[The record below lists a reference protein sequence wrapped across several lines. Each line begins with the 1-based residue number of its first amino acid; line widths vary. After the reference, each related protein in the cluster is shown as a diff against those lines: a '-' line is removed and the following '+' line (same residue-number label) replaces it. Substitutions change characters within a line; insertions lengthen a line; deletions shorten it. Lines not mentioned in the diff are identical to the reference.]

1 MHQDKD
7 ITNRNRIKM
16 TTVIPADNFKI
27 EWFHSILKT
36 GVSHLFFNL
45 ISKDFC
51 LYKAESFTQALS
63 ANFTDFQ
70 NALK

>member
-7 ITNRNRIKM
+7 ITNWKGIKM

-36 GVSHLFFNL
+36 GVSHLFFNI

-51 LYKAESFTQALS
+51 FFKQNHLS
-63 ANFTDFQ
+63 KPCQQTLLIF
-70 NALK
+70 